1 MLFLNREKAN
11 DFEHLNISTTLITK
25 CFEIFDKLYISSMK
39 RDHCIEVKYVN
50 NLSVAYLTRFF
61 GSVGSVS
68 KVEKDEI
75 SKYVTIVI
83 ILTIEGIYS

>member
-1 MLFLNREKAN
+1 
-11 DFEHLNISTTLITK
+11 
-25 CFEIFDKLYISSMK
+25 MK
-39 RDHCIEVKYVN
+39 RDHCIEMKYVN

-61 GSVGSVS
+61 GSVGPVS

-83 ILTIEGIYS
+83 ILTIEGIYP